1 MLEINDLCASYGE
14 LQILHNIN
22 LKVGSS
28 QIVALLGPNG
38 AGKTTL
44 CKVIIGLIPP
54 KSGSIVFCGEKINNL
69 PTDEII
75 RRGIT
80 IVPEGRR
87 LFGNLSVRDN
97 LELALY
103 SFKADRRKLKDRLE
117 RVFNIFPVLKEREKQ
132 LARSLSGGE
141 QQMLAIGRALMTNPK
156 LLIAD
161 ELSLGLAPKIF
172 INLLNLIKK
181 IRDEGISILLI
192 DQNVKQALE
201 IADWAYVIESGRIRM
216 EGDPKQLLSN
226 EYIWKAYLGGL

>member
-54 KSGSIVFCGEKINNL
+54 KSGSIVFYGEKINNL

-103 SFKADRRKLKDRLE
+103 ISKAERKKLKDRLE

-141 QQMLAIGRALMTNPK
+141 Q
-156 LLIAD
+156 
-161 ELSLGLAPKIF
+161 
-172 INLLNLIKK
+172 
-181 IRDEGISILLI
+181 
-192 DQNVKQALE
+192 
-201 IADWAYVIESGRIRM
+201 
-216 EGDPKQLLSN
+216 
-226 EYIWKAYLGGL
+226 